1 MSVVVSD
8 SMDEAELSFIS
19 EHAASKHGLDV
30 ASFLLESALERIE
43 DELDAEAYREAM
55 EESRKDPVTYT
66 MEEAMEMLD
75 V

>member
-1 MSVVVSD
+1 MNAVVSA

-43 DELDAEAYREAM
+43 DEMEAEAYKEAM
-55 EESRKDPVTYT
+55 EESRKDPVTCA

>member
-1 MSVVVSD
+1 
-8 SMDEAELSFIS
+8 MDEAELAFIS

-43 DELDAEAYREAM
+43 DEMDAEAYKEAM
-55 EESRKDPVTYT
+55 EESRKDPVTCT
-66 MEEAMEMLD
+66 LEKAMEILD

>member
-1 MSVVVSD
+1 MSVVVSVSID
-8 SMDEAELSFIS
+8 IADLSFIS
-19 EHAASKHGLDV
+19 EHTASKHGLDM

-43 DELDAEAYREAM
+43 GEMDAEAYKEAM

-66 MEEAMEMLD
+66 MKEAMEMLD

>member
-1 MSVVVSD
+1 MSVVVSV
-8 SMDEAELSFIS
+8 SMDEAKLAFIS

-55 EESRKDPVTYT
+55 KESRKDPVTYT
-66 MEEAMEMLD
+66 MEEVMEMLD
-75 V
+75 A

>member
-1 MSVVVSD
+1 M
-8 SMDEAELSFIS
+8 SFIS

-30 ASFLLESALERIE
+30 TSFLLESALERIE
-43 DELDAEAYREAM
+43 GEMDAEAYKEAM

-75 V
+75 A

>member
-1 MSVVVSD
+1 M
-8 SMDEAELSFIS
+8 SFIS

-30 ASFLLESALERIE
+30 TSFLLESALERIE
-43 DELDAEAYREAM
+43 DEMDAEAYKEAM

-75 V
+75 A

>member
-1 MSVVVSD
+1 MSVVVSV

-19 EHAASKHGLDV
+19 EHAASKHGMGV

-43 DELDAEAYREAM
+43 DEMGAEAYKEAM
-55 EESRKDPVTYT
+55 EEFRKDPVTYT
-66 MEEAMEMLD
+66 MEEAIEMLD

>member
-1 MSVVVSD
+1 
-8 SMDEAELSFIS
+8 MDEADLSFIS

-30 ASFLLESALERIE
+30 TSFLLESALERIE
-43 DELDAEAYREAM
+43 GEMDAEAYKEAM

-75 V
+75 A

>member
-1 MSVVVSD
+1 
-8 SMDEAELSFIS
+8 MDEADLSFIS

-30 ASFLLESALERIE
+30 TSFLLESALERIE
-43 DELDAEAYREAM
+43 DEMDAEAYKEAM

-75 V
+75 A

>member
-1 MSVVVSD
+1 MSVVLSV

-19 EHAASKHGLDV
+19 KHAASKHGLDV

-43 DELDAEAYREAM
+43 DEMDAEAYKEAM
-55 EESRKDPVTYT
+55 EESRKDPVKHTL
-66 MEEAMEMLD
+66 EETMEMLD

>member
-1 MSVVVSD
+1 MSVVVSV
-8 SMDEAELSFIS
+8 SMDEADLSFIS
-19 EHAASKHGLDV
+19 EHAANKHGPDV

-43 DELDAEAYREAM
+43 DEMDAKAYKEAM
-55 EESRKDPVTYT
+55 EESRKDLVTYT

>member
-1 MSVVVSD
+1 MNAVVSA

-43 DELDAEAYREAM
+43 DEMDAEAYKEAM
-55 EESRKDPVTYT
+55 EESRKDPMTCA

>member
-1 MSVVVSD
+1 
-8 SMDEAELSFIS
+8 MDEAELSFIS
-19 EHAASKHGLDV
+19 EHAANKHGLDV
-30 ASFLLESALERIE
+30 ACFLLESALLERIE